1 MHRDT
6 DPRYAPAPPLPALRR
21 TVAVLCAGLMWGVL
35 GSFGALDLSPVKQAQ
50 AQTQEFATRALF
62 LAVDKDDLPG
72 VRAAIDGG
80 ADVEARGFN
89 GMQPVDMAIEQG
101 HFDIAHYLISVRNQR
116 NTGTG
121 TPVQPAPSP
130 QQLAEAFQA
139 ETPAQN
145 PGGLPLPK
153 GVPDPFTTPLA
164 SDGLPVL
171 GSVSEPATPVTE
183 TPSPPVRP
191 TATNKFVSTFFDF
204 FKPPNTT
211 GITRQVH
218 KQTQQPTKA
227 LTEAE
232 LAQQLKVLEAEQGAI
247 TVPPPA
253 TVNPRMTK
261 LTPDEIQKRVEAA
274 QQAPPRPDT
283 TPVATTGAP
292 GEDPFGDVQF
302 GDAAPADEQIISGSI
317 DANDPPLDPTKPFG
331 GRVDPDILALLD
343 DTPKAPDTTTT
354 ESDPFAMAESDPF
367 AMPEDAAT
375 AEVDPFAMPEDGG
388 DTSVSGLLDGLDTPQ
403 EVAKLDPQSPPSQD
417 PLDPF
422 ATPAEDGSVDE
433 MAGLLESTGEDVKAS
448 SDWGVKEVEGAKIPN
463 EIQLLSTIEASG
475 NVLEGIELALGADTV
490 IGQDVGEER
499 LQLLKEETIHKP
511 CLIKGGPET
520 LYCIDKV
527 SWPFELEDVFL
538 VDTIMYQGT
547 RSIARYDAGRAT
559 NVHALFNADAFAHV
573 IKYYTDRYGQP
584 TQVVQR
590 AIAPL
595 GKPRTDNPT
604 YIWQSRE
611 AGTDT
616 TTTLEIRKYDDARGG
631 FPDIKRGA
639 LLLYRSHSGGI
650 FPQLSQLELMVL
662 KDTPQTAQ
670 TAPATP
676 DAVW

>member
-6 DPRYAPAPPLPALRR
+6 DPCHPPSPPAPALRR
-21 TVAVLCAGLMWGVL
+21 TAAVLCAGLMWGVM
-35 GSFGALDLSPVKQAQ
+35 GSFGATDLSPVAQAQ
-50 AQTQEFATRALF
+50 AQSQEFATRALF
-62 LAVDKDDLPG
+62 MAVDKDDLPG
-72 VRAAIDGG
+72 VRAAIDAG
-80 ADVEARGFN
+80 ADVEVRGFN
-89 GMQPVDMAIEQG
+89 GMQPVDMAIERG

-121 TPVQPAPSP
+121 VKVQPAPSP
-130 QQLAEAFQA
+130 QQLADAAQA
-139 ETPAQN
+139 AKPPQK
-145 PGGLPLPK
+145 PGGLPLPE
-153 GVPDPFTTPLA
+153 GATDPFTAPR
-164 SDGLPVL
+164 SQDGLPVL
-171 GSVSEPATPVTE
+171 GQVKEPARPVTE

-191 TATNKFVSTFFDF
+191 TAVKKFVSTFFDF

-211 GITRQVH
+211 GITRQVR
-218 KQTQQPTKA
+218 KQTQQPTQT

-247 TVPPPA
+247 AIPTQQTTVSPGTIRQRLEDARQAEASRPTPPVPTEDLAADAPA
-253 TVNPRMTK
+253 
-261 LTPDEIQKRVEAA
+261 
-274 QQAPPRPDT
+274 
-283 TPVATTGAP
+283 
-292 GEDPFGDVQF
+292 EDPFGDVQF
-302 GDAAPADEQIISGSI
+302 GDAAPADEQLISGAV
-317 DANDPPLDPTKPFG
+317 DPALPPLDPSKPFG
-331 GRVDPDILALLD
+331 GRVDPDILAFLED
-343 DTPKAPDTTTT
+343 APDATSA
-354 ESDPFAMAESDPF
+354 ESDPFADDPF
-367 AMPEDAAT
+367 AMPEDT
-375 AEVDPFAMPEDGG
+375 AEADPFAMPEDGS

-403 EVAKLDPQSPPSQD
+403 EVSALDAKSPPSQD
-417 PLDPF
+417 ALDPF

-433 MAGLLESTGEDVKAS
+433 LAGLLESTGEDVTS
-448 SDWGVKEVEGAKIPN
+448 SADWGVKEVEGAKIPN

-475 NVLEGIELALGADTV
+475 KVLEDIELALGADTV

-499 LQLLKEETIHKP
+499 LKTLKEETIHKP
-511 CLIKGGPET
+511 CLSKGGPET

-527 SWPFELEDVFL
+527 SWPFELEEVFL

-559 NVHALFNADAFAHV
+559 NFHALFNADAFALV

-584 TQVVQR
+584 TEVVQR

-611 AGTDT
+611 GGTDT
-616 TTTLEIRKYDDARGG
+616 TTTLEVRKFDDARGG
-631 FPDIKRGA
+631 FPDTKRGA

-676 DAVW
+676 DTVW